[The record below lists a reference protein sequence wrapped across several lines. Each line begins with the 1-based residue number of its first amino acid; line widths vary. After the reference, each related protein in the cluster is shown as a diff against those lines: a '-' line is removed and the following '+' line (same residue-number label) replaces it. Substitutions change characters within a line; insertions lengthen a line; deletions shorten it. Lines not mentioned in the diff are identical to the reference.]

1 MTQLTEQIDIQI
13 EGLKAL
19 KQQIFIYEQAQK
31 QHLRE
36 NQINESR
43 DLGKLLNDQRKALA
57 LDLRT
62 LELQTGVST
71 STLKRLF
78 QDPSQVRF
86 ATVLLVA
93 QTLGVAL
100 CTL

>member
-1 MTQLTEQIDIQI
+1 MTSLNEQIDTQI

-19 KQQIFIYEQAQK
+19 KQQIFIYEQAKK

-36 NQINESR
+36 NQINEPR
-43 DLGKLLNDQRKALA
+43 DLGKLLNDQRKALGI
-57 LDLRT
+57 DLHT
-62 LELQTGVST
+62 LELQTDVSI

-93 QTLGVAL
+93 QTLGMAL